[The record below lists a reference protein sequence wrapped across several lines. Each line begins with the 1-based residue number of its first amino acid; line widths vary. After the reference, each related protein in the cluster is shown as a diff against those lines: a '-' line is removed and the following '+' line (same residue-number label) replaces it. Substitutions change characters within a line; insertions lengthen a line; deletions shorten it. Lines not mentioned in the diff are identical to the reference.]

1 MTTGEIIAAIDIGSS
16 KIKTLVGSFSEDKKL
31 RILGVGL
38 SPSTGVRKGNILDMD
53 EFRKNIDTS
62 LLEAE
67 KMLGQHVNS
76 VYLSLSGVTI
86 ESVINSGVVAVANG
100 EVSEDDVNRA
110 MDMSQNGVDM
120 TNRTILKVVP
130 ESFTIDGTTGIK
142 NPIGMGAKKLEVRSH
157 IISIAENVLS
167 NVRKGI
173 LDVGVDIVDVF
184 ANVLSAPEAVLSR
197 RQKEL
202 GVVCIDIGASTT
214 DVAVFEE
221 GALIFSAVIALGGEH
236 VTSDIALGLR
246 ISIDLAEKLKLE
258 HADVNFCKDDSQKD
272 EEIDLSKYSKTETT
286 TISKKYLSEIVRARY
301 SEFFYFVNSELK
313 RIGKDG
319 MLPEGAVLTGGAA
332 KIRGLVD
339 LSKEILRL
347 PTSIG
352 IPDDGDHISG
362 TSLGDPQYAG
372 IVGTLL
378 LSQKYTP
385 TRSRFKFNFSTNGF
399 FSSLKQLIQKILP

>member
-130 ESFTIDGTTGIK
+130 ESFTIDGTSGIK
-142 NPIGMGAKKLEVRSH
+142 NPIGM
-157 IISIAENVLS
+157 
-167 NVRKGI
+167 
-173 LDVGVDIVDVF
+173 
-184 ANVLSAPEAVLSR
+184 
-197 RQKEL
+197 
-202 GVVCIDIGASTT
+202 
-214 DVAVFEE
+214 
-221 GALIFSAVIALGGEH
+221 
-236 VTSDIALGLR
+236 
-246 ISIDLAEKLKLE
+246 
-258 HADVNFCKDDSQKD
+258 
-272 EEIDLSKYSKTETT
+272 
-286 TISKKYLSEIVRARY
+286 
-301 SEFFYFVNSELK
+301 
-313 RIGKDG
+313 
-319 MLPEGAVLTGGAA
+319 
-332 KIRGLVD
+332 
-339 LSKEILRL
+339 
-347 PTSIG
+347 
-352 IPDDGDHISG
+352 
-362 TSLGDPQYAG
+362 
-372 IVGTLL
+372 
-378 LSQKYTP
+378 
-385 TRSRFKFNFSTNGF
+385 
-399 FSSLKQLIQKILP
+399 

>member
-1 MTTGEIIAAIDIGSS
+1 MATGEIIAAIDIGSS

-86 ESVINSGVVAVANG
+86 ESVINTGVVAVSNG

-120 TNRTILKVVP
+120 TNRTVLKVVP
-130 ESFTIDGTTGIK
+130 ESFTIDGTPGIK

-157 IISIAENVLS
+157 IVSIAENVLS
-167 NVRKGI
+167 NIKKGI

-202 GVVCIDIGASTT
+202 GVVCIDLGASTT

-221 GALIFSAVIALGGEH
+221 GALIFGTVIALGGEH

-258 HADVNFCKDDSQKD
+258 HADVNFCKDDSLKD

-301 SEFFYFVNSELK
+301 SEFFHFVNTELK

-332 KIRGLVD
+332 KIR
-339 LSKEILRL
+339 
-347 PTSIG
+347 
-352 IPDDGDHISG
+352 
-362 TSLGDPQYAG
+362 
-372 IVGTLL
+372 
-378 LSQKYTP
+378 
-385 TRSRFKFNFSTNGF
+385 
-399 FSSLKQLIQKILP
+399 